1 MGLNLNMILMFLL
14 SDLKVD
20 ETEIFDGVKE
30 CSVKRAQ
37 ARQKCETKMCSLSTP
52 DIKVKFSC
60 QEEKFIDHYFGSCF
74 VEKFTNLIATE

>member
-20 ETEIFDGVKE
+20 ETEIFDGVKK

-52 DIKVKFSC
+52 DIKPNFLVKKKSL
-60 QEEKFIDHYFGSCF
+60 
-74 VEKFTNLIATE
+74 LITILEVVSLKSLQI

>member
-37 ARQKCETKMCSLSTP
+37 ARQKCETDKCASQAHQIS
-52 DIKVKFSC
+52 K
-60 QEEKFIDHYFGSCF
+60 
-74 VEKFTNLIATE
+74 